1 MKDRLLIVSFGT
13 ADAGGLGEIAAVE
26 QALAARANLPWARA
40 FSSEAVRRILHRRG
54 VDVPSPA
61 AALREAAAGGAQ
73 RVWVQ
78 PTHIAAGADYA
89 AVCGAVQ
96 DAAPHFAHIAAGRPL
111 LADERSAGELA
122 RILCEAYPSQP
133 GEAALFL
140 LHGTAGRTAGAAL
153 WMQRALQA
161 RGAGDVVACLRGQPG
176 FDAAA
181 HRLLT
186 CGARRVRLV
195 PLMLCAGSHARGDM
209 AGPGPDSWA
218 SRLARAGFSVQ
229 CTLRGLGALAP
240 VQALYARR
248 LDALLGRAPAGEPEG
263 SPAQILSKSHAA
275 RIADGAEFWHNIE

>member
-1 MKDRLLIVSFGT
+1 MKERLLIVSFGT

-26 QALAARANLPWARA
+26 RALAARAGLPWARA
-40 FSSEAVRRILHRRG
+40 FTSGAVRRILHRRG
-54 VDVPSPA
+54 VDVPSLA
-61 AALREAAAGGAQ
+61 EALREAAASGAQ

-89 AVCGAVQ
+89 AVLDAVQ
-96 DAAPHFAHIAAGRPL
+96 SAAPHFAHIAAGRPL

-122 RILCEAYPSQP
+122 RILCEAYPAQP
-133 GEAALFL
+133 GETALFL
-140 LHGTAGRTAGAAL
+140 LHGTAGRAGGAAL
-153 WMQRALQA
+153 WLQRALQA
-161 RGAGDVVACLRGQPG
+161 RGCGAAVACLRGEPG

-181 HRLLT
+181 RCLCAH
-186 CGARRVRLV
+186 GARRVRLV
-195 PLMLCAGSHARGDM
+195 PLMLCAGSHARSDM

-248 LDALLGRAPAGEPEG
+248 LDALLDRAPAEEPG
-263 SPAQILSKSHAA
+263 DFSAQILSKIHAA